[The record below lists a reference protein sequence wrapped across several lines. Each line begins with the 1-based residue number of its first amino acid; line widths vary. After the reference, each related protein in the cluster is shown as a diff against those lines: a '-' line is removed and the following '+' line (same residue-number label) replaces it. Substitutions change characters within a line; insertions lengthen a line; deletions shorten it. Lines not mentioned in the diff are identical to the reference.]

1 MKDRKCLSQI
11 EALDTTHFQWCY
23 DNYHFI
29 TATTAP
35 RLRVKNG
42 FKIWR
47 LTGELIYEYKTNEN
61 QELWQVLWQPGTYA
75 RGQKAP
81 IVSSDGVAP
90 GKRRRRFLFS
100 NLNYCFF
107 VEIAKATAA
116 YRPPHLR
123 QTTREAPKLHDDVQ
137 AKPATQSKP
146 RVPKPGG
153 VEELFTG
160 DLEKDKKI
168 KNLHKV

>member
-1 MKDRKCLSQI
+1 LFFFS
-11 EALDTTHFQWCY
+11 
-23 DNYHFI
+23 
-29 TATTAP
+29 
-35 RLRVKNG
+35 
-42 FKIWR
+42 FKVWR
-47 LTGELIYEYKTNEN
+47 LTGELLYEYKTNEN

-81 IVSSDGVAP
+81 LVSEDGAAP
-90 GKRRRRFLFS
+90 GKRNTKKTTHLLLPFS
-100 NLNYCFF
+100 IR
-107 VEIAKATAA
+107 IAKAAAA

-123 QTTREAPKLHDDVQ
+123 QTTRQVPKLHEDVPVKSAAQQ
-137 AKPATQSKP
+137 AP

-168 KNLHKV
+168 KQIHKVCFFLDNNR